1 MKVKAIYTVEH
12 DYEVEVEAKDTYELI
27 GKVHELHEKNLGKLI
42 RIEPPTLTTFG
53 RVANG

>member
-27 GKVHELHEKNLGKLI
+27 NKVHELHKKNLGKLI

-53 RVANG
+53 RVSNG

>member
-1 MKVKAIYTVEH
+1 MKVVAIYTVEH

-42 RIEPPTLTTFG
+42 RIESPTLNTFR
-53 RVANG
+53 RVSNG